1 MYVFNSTYN
10 NELTIYRRIMGQ
22 RPQIPENVSQ
32 ELRSLITRLLNK
44 DPYDRIKIEEIKAH
58 LFFNVSSFPY
68 VILNNVYKSFSSKL
82 YLFCV
87 TY

>member
-22 RPQIPENVSQ
+22 RPQIPEHVSQ
-32 ELRSLITRLLNK
+32 ELGSLITRLLNK

-58 LFFNVSSFPY
+58 PFLM
-68 VILNNVYKSFSSKL
+68 
-82 YLFCV
+82 
-87 TY
+87 